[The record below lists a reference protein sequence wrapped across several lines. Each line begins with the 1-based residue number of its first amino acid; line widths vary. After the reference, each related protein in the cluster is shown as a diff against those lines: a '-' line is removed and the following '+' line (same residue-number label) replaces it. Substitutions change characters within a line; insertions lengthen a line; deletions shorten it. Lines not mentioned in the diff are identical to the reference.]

1 MQPLGVPDGNRTI
14 ADIVFATEDARV
26 VLAVDP
32 TLAADEDV
40 AAELTSIAT
49 QAGSPADLA
58 TEVEDV
64 AQSLDWE
71 VRVEHHGSADVLTL
85 REP

>member
-1 MQPLGVPDGNRTI
+1 MEPLGVPDGNRTI
-14 ADIVFATEDARV
+14 ADIVFAAEDARV
-26 VLAVDP
+26 VLAVDSS
-32 TLAADEDV
+32 LATDEEV
-40 AAELTSIAT
+40 AAELTSILTHA
-49 QAGSPADLA
+49 ASPGDLA

-71 VRVEHHGSADVLTL
+71 VRVERHGSADVFTL

>member
-1 MQPLGVPDGNRTI
+1 MQPLGVPDENRTI
-14 ADIVFATEDARV
+14 ADIVFAAEDARV

-32 TLAADEDV
+32 SLAADEEV

-49 QAGSPADLA
+49 HALSPADLA
-58 TEVEDV
+58 SEVEDV
-64 AQSLDWE
+64 ADSLDWE
-71 VRVEHHGSADVLTL
+71 VQVEHHGSADVFTL